1 MKPFLGDDVST
12 GEAEAPGHPG
22 QPPPPG
28 RRGGLAEPRH
38 QLTSAEPA
46 EEDAV
51 RVVLG
56 RGLGGGERE
65 RVLVLPPGAGGAAE
79 AGQPVQEPEAGGA
92 EAELGAG
99 LGLVLVVASCAG
111 ETCRGQGEA
120 GRQVLG

>member
-1 MKPFLGDDVST
+1 MKPCLGDNVPA
-12 GEAEAPGHPG
+12 GEAEAPGHPR

-28 RRGGLAEPRH
+28 RRGGLAEPRPQL
-38 QLTSAEPA
+38 QLTAAEPA

-79 AGQPVQEPEAGGA
+79 AGQAVQEPEAGGA
-92 EAELGAG
+92 EAELGAW
-99 LGLVLVVASCAG
+99 LGLVLVVAS
-111 ETCRGQGEA
+111 
-120 GRQVLG
+120 